1 LRRPVRFLDLTGLC
15 FLNIYKLNFSDFN
28 FNPDLQQGLDAM
40 GYETPTPIQEQAIPI
55 ILKGKDLIACAQTGT
70 GKTAAYLLPIIN
82 RLIEEKAGLDSF
94 KCLIIVPTRELAFQI
109 DQQVEAFAYFCP
121 LSSVPVYG
129 GGEGALWDTQKKA
142 LTEGVEIVIAT
153 PGRLIAHLNMG
164 YIDTAEL
171 EYLILDEADRML
183 DMGFLDDIAQIISY
197 LPQKKQTLLFSATMP
212 DKIRQLAKKIMNG
225 PEQISLAVSKPAE
238 GIIQAAY
245 FVEDPNKIELIKDL
259 LKEKKSINALIFS
272 SKKSNVKIIER
283 ELLSLGFTVASIHSD
298 LEQRQ
303 REQALL
309 DFKNRKIQVLVGTD
323 VVSRGIDIAG
333 ISIVLNY
340 DVPPDAE
347 DYIHRI
353 GRTARA
359 EQTGVALT
367 FINKHERH
375 KFQNIENFLGNPIFK
390 IPLPAHLHIGEIE
403 NDTKAD
409 NPKRKFFKRRKH
421 KES

>member
-1 LRRPVRFLDLTGLC
+1 LT
-15 FLNIYKLNFSDFN
+15 FSDFN
-28 FNPDLQQGLDAM
+28 LHPDLQQGLDSM
-40 GYETPTPIQEQAIPI
+40 GFDTPTPIQEQAVPV
-55 ILKGKDLIACAQTGT
+55 ILAGKDLIACAQTGT
-70 GKTAAYLLPIIN
+70 GKTAAYLLPVIH
-82 RLIEEKAGLDSF
+82 RLIEKKAGLDSF
-94 KCLIIVPTRELAFQI
+94 KCLIIVPTRELATQI

-121 LSSVPVYG
+121 ISSIAVYG
-129 GGEGALWDTQKKA
+129 GGEGSLWDTQKKA

-171 EYLILDEADRML
+171 DYLILDEADRML
-183 DMGFLDDIAQIISY
+183 DMGFYEDIVQIISY
-197 LPQKKQTLLFSATMP
+197 LPENRQTLLFSATMP
-212 DKIRQLAKKIMNG
+212 DKIRVLAKKIMKDG

-245 FVEDPNKIELIKDL
+245 FVEDHNKISLIKDL
-259 LKEKKSINALIFS
+259 LKDKNEINALIFS

-283 ELLSLGFTVASIHSD
+283 ELSSIGFTVASIHSD
-298 LEQRQ
+298 LEQKQ

-323 VVSRGIDIAG
+323 VVARGIDIAG
-333 ISIVLNY
+333 ISLVLNY

-367 FINKHERH
+367 FISKHDRH
-375 KFQNIENFLGNPIFK
+375 KFQRIENFLGNQVFK
-390 IPLPAHLHIGEIE
+390 IPVPGHIETI
-403 NDTKAD
+403 D
-409 NPKRKFFKRRKH
+409 NSESTRSSKEPGRSTSKKRFFKKR
-421 KES
+421 